1 MIKILLVDDETRMLD
16 LLELYLEPIGF
27 TCEKTISGEV
37 AVEKVKSN
45 HYDVVLLDIMM
56 PEVSGFHVCKQIRAF
71 SNVPIIMLTAR
82 EAKEDV
88 VKGLKSG
95 ADDYITKPFNEEE
108 LIARIDAV
116 LRRSGYENTMEIN
129 ELTWDESTHE
139 LTYMDQT
146 IPLTPK
152 EFSIIGYLI
161 KKPNRVYSREQLI
174 DLIWGMDADTEGR
187 TIDSHVRNMREK
199 VRKSGFPIDDHL
211 KTVWGVGYKWVNE

>member
-27 TCEKTISGEV
+27 TCEKTISGAV

-45 HYDVVLLDIMM
+45 RYDVVLLDIMM

-88 VKGLKSG
+88 VRGLKSG

-116 LRRSGYENTMEIN
+116 LRRSGHENTMEIN